1 VAGDE
6 SNYSYALS
14 LQELKG
20 RAKKQKIR
28 IRRSIRTIDM
38 VRVFKKCIGKAI
50 KFDGW
55 EGEQGTTVGDNEP
68 DDWSDYELEDW
79 PEEWMKIRHDE
90 SHPKYGIFWRCV
102 RWNISR
108 IREEESRGGDYTP
121 RQLLRR
127 PPPPTPPISPPAP
140 PMMTAKKYGYSW
152 LLLLTDDLV
161 DQGLDKKR
169 LRQLVLKL
177 IRRHQDDLVLVVLA
191 GTLPSFTE
199 LKLISP
205 VQHLPTSWFKEFVE
219 DINARD
225 PRIVFELQIHDGSD
239 KNGNTVSPINREVY
253 LYGLPDEEE

>member
-1 VAGDE
+1 MAGDE

-90 SHPKYGIFWRCV
+90 SHPRYGIFWRCV
-102 RWNISR
+102 RRNISR
-108 IREEESRGGDYTP
+108 IREEEPRGGDYTP
-121 RQLLRR
+121 RRLLRR
-127 PPPPTPPISPPAP
+127 PPPLTPPISPPAP
-140 PMMTAKKYGYSW
+140 LMMTAKKYGYSW

-169 LRQLVLKL
+169 LRQLVLKR

-191 GTLPSFTE
+191 GTLPSFTDE
-199 LKLISP
+199 LGLLQPTK
-205 VQHLPTSWFKEFVE
+205 HLPTKWFKEFVE

-225 PRIVFELQIHDGSD
+225 PRIVFELQINSGLD
-239 KNGNTVSPINREVY
+239 KNGNTVEPRHKEVY
-253 LYGLPDEEE
+253 LYGLPDE

>member
-1 VAGDE
+1 MAGDE

-90 SHPKYGIFWRCV
+90 SHPRYGIFWRCV
-102 RWNISR
+102 RRNISR
-108 IREEESRGGDYTP
+108 IREEEPRGGDYTP
-121 RQLLRR
+121 RRLLRP

-191 GTLPSFTE
+191 GTLPSFTDE
-199 LKLISP
+199 LDLLQPTK
-205 VQHLPTSWFKEFVE
+205 HLPTKWFKEFVE

-225 PRIVFELQIHDGSD
+225 PRIVFELQIHSGLD
-239 KNGNTVSPINREVY
+239 KNGNTVEPRHKEVY
-253 LYGLPDEEE
+253 LYGLPDE

>member
-1 VAGDE
+1 MGRDE
-6 SNYSYALS
+6 SKDSYALS
-14 LQELKG
+14 LQELNRK
-20 RAKKQKIR
+20 AKEQKIR

-38 VRVFKKCIGKAI
+38 VRIFKKCIKNAI

-55 EGEQGTTVGDNEP
+55 EGEQGTTVGGNEP
-68 DDWSDYELEDW
+68 DDWPDYELEDW
-79 PEEWMKIRHDE
+79 PEEWNRIKDDE
-90 SHPKYGIFWRCV
+90 SHLRYGIFRRCV
-102 RWNISR
+102 QGNIRR
-108 IREEESRGGDYTP
+108 IREEETFDEDGDYTP
-121 RQLLRR
+121 RRLLRR
-127 PPPPTPPISPPAP
+127 PSPPAP
-140 PMMTAKKYGYSW
+140 PMMMTATKYGYSW

-205 VQHLPTSWFKEFVE
+205 VKHLPVGWFKEFVE

-225 PRIVFELQIHDGSD
+225 PRIVFELEIHAGLD
-239 KNGNTVSPINREVY
+239 KNGNTVSPRRSEVY
-253 LYGLPDEEE
+253 LYGLPDEQE

>member
-1 VAGDE
+1 MGGDKP
-6 SNYSYALS
+6 NYSYAFS
-14 LQELKG
+14 LQVLIG

-68 DDWSDYELEDW
+68 DDWSDHDLEDW

-90 SHPKYGIFWRCV
+90 SHPRYGIFWRCV
-102 RWNISR
+102 RSYIRR
-108 IREEESRGGDYTP
+108 ILEEEPRGGDYTP
-121 RQLLRR
+121 RRLLRR
-127 PPPPTPPISPPAP
+127 PSPPAP
-140 PMMTAKKYGYSW
+140 PIMMTTKKYGYSW

-205 VQHLPTSWFKEFVE
+205 F
-219 DINARD
+219 
-225 PRIVFELQIHDGSD
+225 
-239 KNGNTVSPINREVY
+239 
-253 LYGLPDEEE
+253 

>member
-1 VAGDE
+1 MAGDE

-90 SHPKYGIFWRCV
+90 SHPRYGIFWRCV

-121 RQLLRR
+121 RRLLRR

-161 DQGLDKKR
+161 GQGLDKKR

-177 IRRHQDDLVLVVLA
+177 IRLHQDDLALVVLA
-191 GTLPSFTE
+191 GTLPSFTDE
-199 LKLISP
+199 LELITP
-205 VQHLPTSWFKEFVE
+205 VRHRPTQWFKEFVE

-225 PRIVFELQIHDGSD
+225 PRIVFELQIHPGLD
-239 KNGNTVSPINREVY
+239 KNGNAVEPKHPEVY
-253 LYGLPDEEE
+253 LYGLPDE